1 MAGSFS
7 VTISNLS
14 GLGATKRAESSE
26 IAAAVNDGIRQ
37 LVSAHATSITL
48 KDRNGNTLGT
58 MSWSPVATS

>member
-14 GLGATKRAESSE
+14 GLGGTRRAEASE
-26 IAAAVNDGIRQ
+26 IAIAVETGLQQ
-37 LVSAHATSITL
+37 LVSAHATSVTL